1 MLLESKE
8 EIFLAYSFKIFVLE
22 AVFHGKFEH
31 FTVDA
36 TAFEIKFTLFCT
48 NMFKEISHEK
58 QVHNSYVFHLH
69 SENSID
75 TSNKTLRIFLQMIQI
90 FWEWAN

>member
-8 EIFLAYSFKIFVLE
+8 EIFFADSFKIFVLE

-36 TAFEIKFTLFCT
+36 AAFEIKFALFGT
-48 NMFKEISHEK
+48 NMFKEISHE
-58 QVHNSYVFHLH
+58 
-69 SENSID
+69 
-75 TSNKTLRIFLQMIQI
+75 
-90 FWEWAN
+90 

>member
-8 EIFLAYSFKIFVLE
+8 EIFFADSFKIFVLE

-36 TAFEIKFTLFCT
+36 AAFEIKFALFGT
-48 NMFKEISHEK
+48 NIFKEISHE
-58 QVHNSYVFHLH
+58 
-69 SENSID
+69 
-75 TSNKTLRIFLQMIQI
+75 
-90 FWEWAN
+90 